1 MPVEIDL
8 DNTERSAA
16 FKLWIKAPN
25 PMVTIVKTLDV
36 TSIIRVSR
44 KRSMKFNMLMGTS
57 KNLTPS
63 ICTVS
68 SAVIL
73 HKKILTYVGMS
84 LACRLGRCC
93 CLAAASA
100 TGRLHPAIL
109 KCRLPTKSTAHLN
122 DGRFLEMPLIL
133 LR

>member
-1 MPVEIDL
+1 MPVEIDP

-73 HKKILTYVGMS
+73 HKKS
-84 LACRLGRCC
+84 
-93 CLAAASA
+93 
-100 TGRLHPAIL
+100 
-109 KCRLPTKSTAHLN
+109 
-122 DGRFLEMPLIL
+122 
-133 LR
+133 